1 MSSGQT
7 SPQVSNRVTPVVAH
21 GGFAFVSGQLP
32 RENGALSQTGKVGA
46 EVELDDARRAAAI
59 CARNGLD
66 VLLGVFDEADIVRI
80 VKITGF
86 VASAAG
92 FNAQG
97 AVIDA
102 ASDVL
107 LDRLGPERGAH
118 ARSAVGVAELPHNAP
133 VEVEMIVAVRGGAG
147 SVA

>member
-1 MSSGQT
+1 MSAGQPA
-7 SPQVSNRVTPVVAH
+7 PQASSRVTPLVAH

-32 RENGALSQTGKVGA
+32 RENGALSATGKVGA
-46 EVELDDARRAAAI
+46 EIDLEEAQRAAAI

-66 VLLGVFDEADIVRI
+66 VLLGRFDDADIVRI
-80 VKITGF
+80 LKITGF

-107 LDRLGPERGAH
+107 LERLGPERGAH
-118 ARSAVGVAELPHNAP
+118 ARSAIGVAELPHNAP
-133 VEVEMIVAVRGGAG
+133 VEVEMIVAVRGGSGSAG
-147 SVA
+147 

>member
-1 MSSGQT
+1 MSAGQNT
-7 SPQVSNRVTPVVAH
+7 SPVSTRVTTVVAH

-32 RENGALSQTGKVGA
+32 RDNGVLIRTGKVGA
-46 EVELDDARRAAAI
+46 EVELDEARRAAAI

-66 VLLGVFDEADIVRI
+66 VLLGAFDEADIVRI

-86 VASAAG
+86 VASAPG

-107 LDRLGPERGAH
+107 ISRLGPERGAH

-133 VEVEMIVAVRGGAG
+133 VEVEMIVAVRGGVR
-147 SVA
+147 SQS